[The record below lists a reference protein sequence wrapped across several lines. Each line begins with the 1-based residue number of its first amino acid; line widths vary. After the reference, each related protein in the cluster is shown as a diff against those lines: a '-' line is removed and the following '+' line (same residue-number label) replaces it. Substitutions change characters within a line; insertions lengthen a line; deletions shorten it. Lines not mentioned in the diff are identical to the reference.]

1 MSTTLDPEDIRRED
15 YLSIGQLAAHFG
27 WSPRFVEGLVRGER
41 LPAVEINGQWHFRRD
56 EVVDWLELKIQTLG
70 ATRVNELEAKLEAS
84 LLADGTFRT
93 QRGDRLSS
101 RLPLKGIAL
110 DVAVTTKAEVLR
122 ALAEL
127 AEGTG
132 LVFEKDFLLASLI
145 ERESLCSTALPG
157 GVAICHPRRS
167 VPSAI
172 ERQFL
177 CFLRS
182 ATPVDFSADDG
193 EGTSLF
199 FLLCAPDDRAHL
211 HGLARLA
218 RILQGGGLEVARTA
232 ASPEAFKEVLTAT
245 ETSIVSQL

>member
-1 MSTTLDPEDIRRED
+1 MSTSLQTTGDHLT
-15 YLSIGQLAAHFG
+15 IGQLAAHFG
-27 WSPRFVEGLVRGER
+27 WSPRFIEGLVRGER
-41 LPAVEINGQWHFRRD
+41 LPAVEIDGQWHFRRE
-56 EVVDWLELKIQTLG
+56 EVVDWLELKIQTLDS
-70 ATRVNELEAKLEAS
+70 ARVNELEAKLEHS

-93 QRGDRLSS
+93 RRSDRLAS

-110 DVAVTTKAEVLR
+110 HVPVTGKAEVLR

-127 AEGTG
+127 ADGTG
-132 LVFEKDFLLASLI
+132 LVFEKEFLLASLI
-145 ERESLCSTALPG
+145 ERESLCSTALPD
-157 GVAICHPRRS
+157 GVAICHPRRA

-182 ATPVDFSADDG
+182 AAPVDFGADDG
-193 EGTSLF
+193 KGTSVF

-218 RILQGGGLEVARTA
+218 RILHSGGLAAVKSASTA
-232 ASPEAFKEVLTAT
+232 EDIKDAHASVEG
-245 ETSIVSQL
+245 SIAPQS

>member
-1 MSTTLDPEDIRRED
+1 MSTSIQATGDFLT
-15 YLSIGQLAAHFG
+15 IGQLAAHFG

-41 LPAVEINGQWHFRRD
+41 LPAIEIDGQWHFRRE
-56 EVVDWLELKIQTLG
+56 EVVDWLELKIQTLDSV
-70 ATRVNELEAKLEAS
+70 RVNELEAKLENS

-93 QRGDRLSS
+93 RRSDRLAS

-110 DVAVTTKAEVLR
+110 DVPVTNKAEVLR

-127 AEGTG
+127 ADGTG
-132 LVFEKDFLLASLI
+132 LLFEKDFLLASLI
-145 ERESLCSTALPG
+145 ERESLCSTALPD
-157 GVAICHPRRS
+157 GVAICHPRRA

-182 ATPVDFSADDG
+182 AAPVDFGADDG
-193 EGTSLF
+193 EGTSVF
-199 FLLCAPDDRAHL
+199 FLVCAPDDRAHL

-218 RILQGGGLEVARTA
+218 RILHSGGLDAVKSAPTPEAVKDTLASVEVAIDPQ
-232 ASPEAFKEVLTAT
+232 S
-245 ETSIVSQL
+245 

>member
-1 MSTTLDPEDIRRED
+1 MNPSLQTNGDLLT
-15 YLSIGQLAAHFG
+15 IGQLAAHFG
-27 WSPRFVEGLVRGER
+27 WSPRIIEGLVRGER
-41 LPAVEINGQWHFRRD
+41 LPAVEIDGQWQFRR
-56 EVVDWLELKIQTLG
+56 EQVLDWLELKILTLDT
-70 ATRVNELEAKLEAS
+70 ARVNELESKLEHS

-93 QRGDRLSS
+93 RRSDRLAS
-101 RLPLKGIAL
+101 RLPLRGIAL
-110 DVAVTTKAEVLR
+110 DVPVSSKAEVLR

-132 LVFEKDFLLASLI
+132 LVFEKEFLLASLI

-182 ATPVDFSADDG
+182 ATPVDFGADDG
-193 EGTSLF
+193 EGTSNF

-218 RILQGGGLEVARTA
+218 RILHVGGLDAVKSA
-232 ASPEAFKEVLTAT
+232 ATTEEIKEALAT
-245 ETSIVSQL
+245 VEGAITTQP

>member
-1 MSTTLDPEDIRRED
+1 MSTSLATGD
-15 YLSIGQLAAHFG
+15 YLTIGQLATHFG
-27 WSPRFVEGLVRGER
+27 WSPRFIEGLVRGER
-41 LPAVEINGQWHFRRD
+41 LPAVEIDGQWHFRRE
-56 EVVDWLELKIQTLG
+56 EVVDWLELKIQTLDSV
-70 ATRVNELEAKLEAS
+70 RVNELEAKLEHS

-93 QRGDRLSS
+93 RRSDRLAS

-110 DVAVTTKAEVLR
+110 DVPVTSKAEVLR

-127 AEGTG
+127 ADGTG
-132 LVFEKDFLLASLI
+132 LLFEKEFLLASLI

-157 GVAICHPRRS
+157 GVAICHPRRA

-177 CFLRS
+177 CLLRS
-182 ATPVDFSADDG
+182 AAPVDFGADDG
-193 EGTSLF
+193 EGTSVF

-218 RILQGGGLEVARTA
+218 RILYSGGLDAVKSA
-232 ASPEAFKEVLTAT
+232 ATSEHIKDVLASVEGSISPQ
-245 ETSIVSQL
+245 S

>member
-1 MSTTLDPEDIRRED
+1 MSTSLATGDFLT
-15 YLSIGQLAAHFG
+15 IGQLAAHFG

-41 LPAVEINGQWHFRRD
+41 LPAVEIDGQWHFRRE
-56 EVVDWLELKIQTLG
+56 EVVDWLELKIQTLDSV
-70 ATRVNELEAKLEAS
+70 RVNELESKLEHS

-93 QRGDRLSS
+93 RRSDRLAS
-101 RLPLKGIAL
+101 RLPLKGVAL
-110 DVAVTTKAEVLR
+110 DVPVTSKAEVLR

-127 AEGTG
+127 ADGTG
-132 LVFEKDFLLASLI
+132 LLFEKDFLLASLI

-182 ATPVDFSADDG
+182 AAPVDFGADDG

-218 RILQGGGLEVARTA
+218 RILHSGGLDAVKSATT
-232 ASPEAFKEVLTAT
+232 PEAIKDALASVEGAIAPQ
-245 ETSIVSQL
+245 S